1 MNILLDNFGE
11 IQNVLQ
17 VDDLSYKKIRV
28 INLLMNSLNSEDKY
42 FLREREN

>member
-11 IQNVLQ
+11 IKNVLQ

-28 INLLMNSLNSEDKY
+28 LNLLMNSLNSEDKY